1 MNRIA
6 IYSRKSKE
14 TDTGESIK
22 NQIDMCKA
30 YFNREDVECTFE
42 IFQDEGFS
50 GGNINR
56 PSFQRMIELAKHRQF
71 DIVAVYKV
79 DRIARNIVDF
89 VNIYD
94 ELERHDVKLVSI
106 TEGFDPSTPIGK
118 MMMMML
124 ASFAEME
131 RMNIAQRVKDNMNA
145 LAKMGRWSGGTPPTG
160 YKSKTININGKKE
173 VYLELVEEKKLMINT
188 IFKKA
193 SDGYTTYQI
202 GELLSMPPK
211 TVANIISNPTYV
223 CSDEMSANYL
233 KSIGYNVFGELN
245 GNGYLVYNRRPKK
258 KGKKL
263 FNAKGMFVAVSEHKP
278 IVDSKTWIIANK
290 NLKERATENKP
301 RISPQ
306 SFLAHLVK
314 CSCGSGMYITPGNAK
329 KDGTRNFY
337 FVCSKKKS
345 SRGEEC
351 NSKWL
356 RVDFVEKSILNTLE
370 KIHLNPKSL
379 ENYLK
384 QKNSSIDYTESIK
397 EVKQKLSKNN
407 DKIDNL
413 TEKLVLLDGAA
424 IEIISKK
431 INEIANE
438 NNKLNE
444 TLLDLERKKM
454 FLSIDGE
461 NLKMLINTID
471 EFLNRFDKIDIT
483 AKQNFAQSI
492 LESVTWNS
500 DIVNAK
506 GKQGRIS
513 LKFLG

>member
-22 NQIDMCKA
+22 NQIDMCKS
-30 YFNREDVECTFE
+30 YFNRKDTNCTFE

-56 PSFQRMIELAKHRQF
+56 PSFQKMIKFAKNKQF
-71 DIVAVYKV
+71 DIIAVYKV

-118 MMMMML
+118 MMMMLL

-145 LAKMGRWSGGTPPTG
+145 LAKMGRWSGGTAPTG

-173 VYLELVEEKKLMINT
+173 VYLELIKDKRHMLEI
-188 IFKKA
+188 IFQKA
-193 SDGYTTYQI
+193 ADGYTTYQI
-202 GELLSMPPK
+202 GKLIKMSSK

-223 CSDEMSANYL
+223 SSDKISSNYL
-233 KSIGYNVFGELN
+233 KSIGYNVFGKLN
-245 GNGYLVYNRRPKK
+245 GKGYLVYNRRPRK

-263 FNAKGMFVAVSEHKP
+263 FNAKGMFVAVSEHEP
-278 IVDSKTWIIANK
+278 VIDSKTWIVANR
-290 NLKERATENKP
+290 NLKNRATESKP
-301 RISPQ
+301 RISSQ

-314 CSCGSGMYITPGNAK
+314 CSCGSSMYITTGNLK
-329 KDGTRNFY
+329 KDGTRNVY

-345 SRGEEC
+345 SRGKKC
-351 NSKWL
+351 NVKWL
-356 RVDFVEKSILNTLE
+356 RVDFAESFVLNVLE
-370 KIHLNPKSL
+370 KMHLNSESL

-384 QKNSSIDYTESIK
+384 HKKKSTNYDQLIKDIKYKLNKNIDII
-397 EVKQKLSKNN
+397 N
-407 DKIDNL
+407 NL
-413 TEKLVLLDGAA
+413 TEKLILLDGAA
-424 IEIISKK
+424 IDVVCKK
-431 INEIANE
+431 INKLSNE
-438 NNKLNE
+438 NTILNE
-444 TLLDLERKKM
+444 KLTDLEKKKL
-454 FLSIDGE
+454 FS
-461 NLKMLINTID
+461 TID
-471 EFLNRFDKIDIT
+471 VENSKILISNINKFLKNFNKIDIT
-483 AKQNFAQSI
+483 EKQNFAQSI
-492 LESVTWNS
+492 LESVIWDSSIT
-500 DIVNAK
+500 NAK
-506 GKQGRIS
+506 GKKGKLI
-513 LKFLG
+513 LKFLS